1 MARPEGLEPPAYWFE
16 ASRSIRLSYGRVR
29 LIVALPPPGM
39 IERVCAIIVVAGA
52 LPPLP
57 RMTGPFE
64 TEVKIAIEDA
74 ETARLLIESR
84 GYRVVAP
91 RTLQSDQVYDLSDR
105 SLRDSGRLL
114 RLRSENGGAI
124 LTYKGPA
131 VQGLAH
137 KSREELE
144 TSAADGATLHLIL
157 ERLGFVRSFR
167 YEKYRTTYRAAEE
180 PGIVVLDETPIGVFL
195 ELEGPGYWIDRAAE
209 TLGFD
214 AKDYVT
220 ASYARL
226 YLDFLK
232 QHGGPADMVFCE

>member
-1 MARPEGLEPPAYWFE
+1 
-16 ASRSIRLSYGRVR
+16 
-29 LIVALPPPGM
+29 M
-39 IERVCAIIVVAGA
+39 IEHVCAIIVVTGA
-52 LPPLP
+52 KSAPATC
-57 RMTGPFE
+57 MTGPFE
-64 TEVKIAIEDA
+64 TEVKIAIKDA

-91 RTLQSDQVYDLSDR
+91 RTLQSDQVYDAPDS
-105 SLRDSGRLL
+105 SLRESGRLL

-131 VQGLAH
+131 VRGIAH

-144 TSAADGATLHLIL
+144 TSAADAAMLDLIL

-167 YEKYRTTYRAAEE
+167 YEKYRTTYRASDE

-209 TLGFD
+209 MLGFA

-232 QHGGPADMVFCE
+232 EHGGPADMVF